1 MNVEIHHDVMSSA
14 TVKYSIT
21 TALKFLI
28 SSCRGQHMIFN
39 PDEDSF
45 IGLLNFTALLKVVCI
60 NVRRQHRE
68 HTAIWIKRQAI
79 IHASVLYGL

>member
-45 IGLLNFTALLKVVCI
+45 ILNFTALLKVVCI
-60 NVRRQHRE
+60 LMSEDSTESTR
-68 HTAIWIKRQAI
+68 
-79 IHASVLYGL
+79 LYGLKYKQ